1 MGRAARQYA
10 EAKEKLEQQLAAAE
24 ALLGDVIKREG
35 GQAQELSALRE
46 EAQQLKEEGTERV
59 DRWEG
64 GGRREWRLQRG
75 RGGEDGVAGHVEQC
89 EGATRMTG
97 GRGDR
102 GVIPPCIATCRQPCR
117 FLPRCLLEMP

>member
-35 GQAQELSALRE
+35 GQAQELATLRE

-59 DRWEG
+59 DRCGIEEG
-64 GGRREWRLQRG
+64 KEGMKAPEGQGG
-75 RGGEDGVAGHVEQC
+75 
-89 EGATRMTG
+89 
-97 GRGDR
+97 
-102 GVIPPCIATCRQPCR
+102 
-117 FLPRCLLEMP
+117 